1 MSRYCGPRVR
11 IIRRL
16 GTLPGF
22 TTKVSKRKTTPG
34 DHGKELKSKS
44 RRSTLGDDYRERLI
58 EKQKLRYNYGI
69 TEKQM
74 VKYMVEAKRR
84 VGSTEINF
92 LELLELRLDC
102 IVFRLGFARTI
113 PEARQL
119 INHGHIQINNKK
131 ITIPSFECKINDEI
145 SVTQKETS
153 KKIISKPVQLQ
164 KNTPEH
170 LLVNKAE
177 LTGKILKVPN
187 RANLDLEVNELKVV
201 EYYSR

>member
-22 TTKVSKRKTTPG
+22 TTKISKRKTTPG
-34 DHGKELKSKS
+34 DHGKELKLKS
-44 RRSTLGDDYRERLI
+44 RRSTLGDDYRERLV
-58 EKQKLRYNYGI
+58 EKQKLRYNYGV

-84 VGSTEINF
+84 IGSTEINF
-92 LELLELRLDC
+92 LKLLELRLDC

-145 SVTQKETS
+145 SVTQKEVS
-153 KKIISKPVQLQ
+153 KKIISKPLQLQ
-164 KNTPEH
+164 KNSPEH
-170 LLVNKAE
+170 LLINKE
-177 LTGKILKVPN
+177 NLTGKILKAPN

>member
-22 TTKVSKRKTTPG
+22 TTKISKRKTTPG
-34 DHGKELKSKS
+34 DHGKELKLKS
-44 RRSTLGDDYRERLI
+44 RRSTLGDDYRERLV
-58 EKQKLRYNYGI
+58 EKQKLRYNYGV

-84 VGSTEINF
+84 IGSTEINF
-92 LELLELRLDC
+92 LKLLELRLDC

-145 SVTQKETS
+145 SVTQKEVS
-153 KKIISKPVQLQ
+153 KKIISKPLQLQ
-164 KNTPEH
+164 KSSPEH
-170 LLVNKAE
+170 LLINKE
-177 LTGKILKVPN
+177 KLTGKILKAPN